1 MGVRKG
7 QMADSNNLTEADI
20 LAMAQAA
27 DEGRDYNPIPKE
39 DEKAKAET
47 PAPEKASGDTE
58 QKPAPAEEAETK
70 QEASS
75 EVSATEEKSEEAKSS
90 LTTQPSEDKS
100 ESASEQKKPSR
111 YEKAKGRL
119 EKEWEDVRAEKARL
133 KAEREAIEQA
143 KAQREASQPG
153 SETPKT
159 GNRRFSADDYRE
171 AAKSYREEGRDDLAK
186 LAETKATEVET
197 EERKEIEQKT
207 QTELKSAWD
216 KNLLEEV
223 EANPDLKD
231 SNSSLYKAVSEM
243 LQNHAI
249 LRNYP
254 AGIKDAVGIAK
265 IRLQAETASD
275 LKKKVAEY
283 ERELAQL
290 RKATTPASSQ
300 PSGPAKTKSF
310 SELSLD
316 EQERELMRMAGEVD
330 RNG

>member
-1 MGVRKG
+1 
-7 QMADSNNLTEADI
+7 MAESNNLTEADI

-27 DEGRDYNPIPKE
+27 DEGRDFNPIPKE

-47 PAPEKASGDTE
+47 TTTEKASGDTE
-58 QKPAPAEEAETK
+58 QTPATAEKAETK

-153 SETPKT
+153 SEAPKA
-159 GNRRFSADDYRE
+159 GSRRFSADDYRE

-186 LAETKATEVET
+186 LADQKATEVET

-207 QTELKSAWD
+207 QAELKSAWD

-265 IRLQAETASD
+265 IRLQAETASG

-300 PSGPAKTKSF
+300 PSGPAKTKAF
-310 SELSLD
+310 HELSLD

>member
-1 MGVRKG
+1 
-7 QMADSNNLTEADI
+7 MADSNNLTEADI

-39 DEKAKAET
+39 DEKPKAEA
-47 PAPEKASGDTE
+47 PATEKASGDTE

-197 EERKEIEQKT
+197 EERREIEQKT

-310 SELSLD
+310 GELSLE

>member
-7 QMADSNNLTEADI
+7 QMADSNGLTETDL

-27 DEGRDYNPIPKE
+27 DEGRDFNPTPKKE
-39 DEKAKAET
+39 DETKVEQVGS
-47 PAPEKASGDTE
+47 EKPSGDTD
-58 QKPAPAEEAETK
+58 QKPATDEKAETK

-197 EERKEIEQKT
+197 EEQKESQARV
-207 QTELKSAWD
+207 QGQLKKAWD
-216 KNLLEEV
+216 ENLLKEV
-223 EANPDLKD
+223 EANPELKD
-231 SNSSLYKAVSEM
+231 SGSNLYKAVSEM

-254 AGIKDAVGIAK
+254 NGINDAVGIAK
-265 IRLQAETASD
+265 VKLKAEAASD
-275 LKKKVAEY
+275 LEKKVAEY

-300 PSGPAKTKSF
+300 PSGPAKTKAF
-310 SELSLD
+310 HELSLD

>member
-1 MGVRKG
+1 
-7 QMADSNNLTEADI
+7 MADSNGLTETDL

-27 DEGRDYNPIPKE
+27 DEGREFD
-39 DEKAKAET
+39 
-47 PAPEKASGDTE
+47 PAPKKEEAKVEQVGSEKPSGDTD
-58 QKPAPAEEAETK
+58 QKPATDEKAETK

-186 LAETKATEVET
+186 LADQKATEVET

-207 QTELKSAWD
+207 QAELKSAWD

-300 PSGPAKTKSF
+300 PSGPAKTKAF
-310 SELSLD
+310 HELSLD

>member
-1 MGVRKG
+1 
-7 QMADSNNLTEADI
+7 MADSNGLTETDL

-27 DEGRDYNPIPKE
+27 DEGRDFNPTPKKE
-39 DEKAKAET
+39 DETKVEQVGS
-47 PAPEKASGDTE
+47 EKPSGDTD
-58 QKPAPAEEAETK
+58 QKPATDEKAETK

-153 SETPKT
+153 SETQKT

-300 PSGPAKTKSF
+300 PSGPAKTKAF
-310 SELSLD
+310 HELSLD

>member
-27 DEGRDYNPIPKE
+27 DEGRDYNPTPKE
-39 DEKAKAET
+39 DEKPKAEA
-47 PAPEKASGDTE
+47 PATEKASGD
-58 QKPAPAEEAETK
+58 PAPAEEAETK

-197 EERKEIEQKT
+197 EERREIEQKT